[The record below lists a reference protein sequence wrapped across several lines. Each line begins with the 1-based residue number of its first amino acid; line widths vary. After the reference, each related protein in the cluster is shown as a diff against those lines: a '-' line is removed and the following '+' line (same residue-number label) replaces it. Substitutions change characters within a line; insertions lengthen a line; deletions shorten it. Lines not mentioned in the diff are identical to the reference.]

1 MNPDYSSSPKSH
13 PAVPFAIVFG
23 FAMIAIAIFLTGGKE
38 PAAAPGEDAEQT
50 ATAKGTVRAVDGTD
64 YVRGNPNAPIVM
76 IEYSDY
82 DCPFCKQYHET
93 LNQIMNEYGV
103 TGKVAWVYRQFPLPQ
118 LHPNAPEISEAA
130 LCVGSLGGSTAFWTF
145 TDKIF
150 QERSIEEQTNMVKL
164 PDYAV
169 DAGVEKGAYQACVSS
184 NQMEEPVK
192 ASITEAL
199 DLGAV
204 GTPYTVM
211 IVGNEQAIVNGA
223 QSYEVVKSIIDN
235 LLGQLEGTVDTT
247 AAPVDAAQ

>member
-1 MNPDYSSSPKSH
+1 MNPDYSSSSKSH
-13 PAVPFAIVFG
+13 PAVPIAIVLG
-23 FAMIAIAIFLTGGKE
+23 FAMIALAIFLTGGKE
-38 PAAAPGEDAEQT
+38 PAPVTDSTE
-50 ATAKGTVRAVDGTD
+50 ATVAKGTVRAVDPTD

-150 QERSIEEQTNMVKL
+150 QERAIDEQTNMVKL
-164 PDYAV
+164 PEYAS
-169 DAGVEKGAYQACVSS
+169 DAGVDKGAYQSCLST
-184 NQMEEPVK
+184 NQMEEQVK
-192 ASITEAL
+192 ASIAEAL

-204 GTPYTVM
+204 GTPYTIM

-235 LLGQLEGTVDTT
+235 LLGQLEGTVDTSAGT
-247 AAPVDAAQ
+247 EATQ

>member
-1 MNPDYSSSPKSH
+1 MNPDYSSSPKTH
-13 PAVPFAIVFG
+13 PAVPIAIVLG
-23 FAMIAIAIFLTGGKE
+23 FAMIALAIFLTGGKE
-38 PAAAPGEDAEQT
+38 PAPVASTQSTET
-50 ATAKGTVRAVDGTD
+50 TIAKGTVRSVDPTD

-103 TGKVAWVYRQFPLPQ
+103 SGKVAWVYRQFPLPQ

-145 TDKIF
+145 TDKVF
-150 QERSIEEQTNMVKL
+150 QERAINEQTNMVML
-164 PDYAV
+164 AEYAT
-169 DAGVEKGAYQACVSS
+169 DAGVDKGAYQTCLST
-184 NQMEEPVK
+184 NQMEDEVK

-199 DLGAV
+199 ELGAV
-204 GTPYTVM
+204 GTPYTIL

-235 LLGQLEGTVDTT
+235 LLGQLEGTVDTS
-247 AAPVDAAQ
+247 APVEAAE